1 MSGSWERKFTYLS
14 DPPVATAPFTIDL
27 DEDKCIGC
35 GLCLKQCPCQTLALV
50 EREPSPSQQ
59 PACQFACPCGTDI
72 RGYIKALNQGASF
85 ETVWRMITRTNPMP
99 AITGRVCPHMC
110 ESACNRSGVDSPVNI
125 NKMESSIGDYAIEH
139 NLAFEKP
146 TAASGKKVAVV
157 GAGPSGMSCAY
168 HLARLGYKVTVFDEN
183 ELPGGMLRSVLPRF
197 RLPVAVIDKE
207 LTRIIDLGLEM
218 RYRTTVGKDVSLE
231 DLKKDFQ
238 AVYIAIGAQ
247 NGKALGLKGEESQN
261 VYDGLTFLRLV
272 AAKKV
277 PKLGK
282 RVVVI
287 GGGNTAIDAARI
299 ARRMGSEVTILYR
312 RGLQEMPA
320 AAHEV
325 ELATQEGVRIELLC
339 APLAFSLNG
348 GKSVKTVRCGRMQLG
363 EKDASGRPKPS
374 MIPGSEFEVQAD
386 AVIAAIGQ
394 ELVLTGF
401 DNLATGGLI
410 GADTNGLTSQK
421 GVFCG
426 GDAAAGPATV
436 ALAIGAGLRAALAMD
451 AYLQGRELP
460 SNHAK
465 KEISF
470 ADIPLS
476 DHEKIKRNEAVWLD
490 PQQRIAD
497 LEREEC
503 ASIKP
508 EQVQDEARRCLGC
521 GTFKSDFVG
530 LPYFGK
536 ICIAC
541 HNCEAICPHDAL
553 KFPKFYQV
561 NQGRWT
567 TDFSIPEDSQGRPNP
582 FQEQEAPSYENLA
595 PRLTAVEDVIYR
607 RRSNRV
613 FKPDQIP
620 AEMIHRMLEAGRFAP
635 SAGNSQPW
643 QFVVVRDRALLDEL
657 SAACTKT
664 LTMVTKIYQGKDP
677 VRQML
682 KNSLAFLKPDSIDQR
697 PMAAI
702 QALTLPKFGQK
713 DLDVFFH
720 APTVIYVLV
729 NKMGISKPIFSTGM
743 CCQNIVLAAHAMG
756 LGTCYSGF
764 GAEPINLNPKLKA
777 KLGITWPYDNVAT
790 TICVGFPAIPIDRPV
805 CREYPKVKWIE

>member
-1 MSGSWERKFTYLS
+1 MSGSWERKFSHLS

-59 PACQFACPCGTDI
+59 PACQYACPCGTDI
-72 RGYIKALNQGASF
+72 RGYIKALNNGASL
-85 ETVWRMITRTNPMP
+85 EAAWRMIVQTNPLP

-110 ESACNRSGVDSPVNI
+110 ETACNRCGVDTPVNI
-125 NKMESSIGDYAIEH
+125 NKMESSIGDYGITH

-146 TAASGKKVAVV
+146 TVVKDKKVAVV

-168 HLARLGYKVTVFDEN
+168 HLARLGYQVTVFDEHDQ
-183 ELPGGMLRSVLPRF
+183 PGGMLRSVLPRF
-197 RLPVAVIDKE
+197 RLPLAVIDKE
-207 LTRIIDLGLEM
+207 LKRIIDLGLTM
-218 RYRTTVGKDVSLE
+218 RYNTKVGKDISLD
-231 DLKKDFQ
+231 DLKKAYQ

-247 NGKALGLKGEESQN
+247 NGKALGLKGEGSQN
-261 VYDGLTFLRLV
+261 VYDGLTFLRQV
-272 AAKKV
+272 ADKKA
-277 PKLGK
+277 PQLGK

-287 GGGNTAIDAARI
+287 GGGNTAIDTARI

-312 RGLQEMPA
+312 RGRAEMPA
-320 AAHEV
+320 AGREV
-325 ELATQEGVRIELLC
+325 ELATEEGVRIEFLC
-339 APLAFSLNG
+339 APLAFNLNG
-348 GKSVKTVRCGRMQLG
+348 GKSVKALKCGRMQLG
-363 EKDASGRPKPS
+363 EKDASGRAAPR
-374 MIPGSEFEVQAD
+374 MIPGSDFEVQAD

-394 ELVLTGF
+394 ELVPTGF
-401 DNLATGGLI
+401 DPLVKSGLI
-410 GADTNGLTSQK
+410 SADGNGLTSEK
-421 GVFCG
+421 GLFCG

-436 ALAIGAGLRAALAMD
+436 ALAIGSGMRAALAMD
-451 AYLQGRELP
+451 AYLQGAKLP
-460 SNHAK
+460 SNSTK
-465 KEISF
+465 KEVSF
-470 ADIPLS
+470 AGIPLS
-476 DHEKIKRNEAVWLD
+476 DHEKLKRNEAVWLA
-490 PQQRIAD
+490 PAQRIAE

-508 EQVQDEARRCLGC
+508 DQVQNEAHRCLGC
-521 GTFKSDFVG
+521 GTFKSAFVG
-530 LPYFGK
+530 LPYFGM

-561 NQGRWT
+561 NEGRWA
-567 TDFSIPEDSQGRPNP
+567 TDFTIPKDSQGSPNP
-582 FQEQEAPSYENLA
+582 FQEPEAPAYENLA
-595 PRLTAVEDVIYR
+595 PRITAVEDVIYR

-635 SAGNSQPW
+635 SAGNCQPW
-643 QFVVVRDRALLDEL
+643 QFVVVRDRALLDDI

-664 LTMVTKIYQGKDP
+664 LTMVSKIYQGKDP
-677 VRQML
+677 FRQMV
-682 KNSLAFLKPDSIDQR
+682 KNSLAFFKPDSIDQR
-697 PMAAI
+697 PMVAI

-743 CCQNIVLAAHAMG
+743 CCQNMVLAAHAMG

-764 GAEPINLNPKLKA
+764 GAEPVNLNPLLKA

-790 TICVGFPAIPIDRPV
+790 TICVGFPAVPIDKPV
-805 CREYPKVKWIE
+805 CREYPKVNWIE